1 MNRLMRIAKWLW
13 RAWPVIV
20 WGLTIGAHWA
30 LRCAIPAST
39 PWIDK
44 WTSAL
49 TQAIG
54 GIIVIYSLA
63 ENLGLFGKGTL
74 WTIFKSWLC
83 EFPWATPKHAL
94 AGISGASISGLTG
107 SLTANAS
114 QSNTTIEER
123 LDAVEQRLNS
133 VTLDLINKER
143 ALIGKIELLRT
154 ETFKRFIDGE
164 TAFAA
169 LADKLKQ
176 TAVGSFKPQL
186 FGALLATYGIWL
198 GAYMAP

>member
-13 RAWPVIV
+13 KAWPVIV
-20 WGLTIGAHWA
+20 LGLIIGAHWA
-30 LRCAIPAST
+30 LRYAIPVST

-54 GIIVIYSLA
+54 GIIVIYSLV
-63 ENLGLFGKGTL
+63 ENLGLFGKGTP

-83 EFPWATPKHAL
+83 EFPWATPKHTL
-94 AGISGASISGLTG
+94 AGVSGGAMS
-107 SLTANAS
+107 SLVGTLKAHGS
-114 QSNTTIEER
+114 QSNMTIEER
-123 LDAVEQRLNS
+123 LDAVEQRLNA
-133 VTLDLINKER
+133 VTLDLINKEK
-143 ALIGKIELLRT
+143 ALSGKIELLRA
-154 ETFKRFIDGE
+154 ETLKRFIDGE
-164 TAFAA
+164 AAFAA

-198 GAYMAP
+198 GAYMTP